1 VLRRPE
7 ALAALRGALE
17 GVDRLVVLGDALEL
31 RHGPPGE
38 ALAVA
43 RRVFA
48 ALGEAL
54 GPEGE
59 LVLVPGNHD
68 HALVAAWLDAR
79 ATAGDLTL
87 GLEQRIAPEEASP
100 LAAALAEAARPA
112 RLGLAYPGLWLRD
125 DVYAIH
131 GHQLDVHVTVPTFE
145 RLATGAMGRVV
156 GELPDPAT
164 PADYEAV
171 LAPVYAWLHVVARH
185 SRKAFGA
192 ERQNTSQQAWRVLT
206 ATGPRPLRA
215 RAIAAAFP
223 AAIALLSRVGLGSL
237 HADVSPQE
245 LRRAGLRAMHETL
258 RRLEV
263 RAPHVLFGHTHRAGP
278 LPGDDRAEWGR
289 LVNTGS
295 WVHEELFLGDRG
307 RVGPYF
313 PGRAVRVEES
323 GPPVLLDPLL

>member
-1 VLRRPE
+1 
-7 ALAALRGALE
+7 
-17 GVDRLVVLGDALEL
+17 VLGDALEL
-31 RHGPPGE
+31 RHGPPAE

-48 ALGEAL
+48 ALGAAL
-54 GPEGE
+54 GPDGE

-68 HALVAAWLDAR
+68 HALVAPWLDAR
-79 ATAGDLTL
+79 AAAGDLTL
-87 GLEQRIAPEEASP
+87 GLEHRAGPDASP

-112 RLGLAYPGLWLRD
+112 RVEVAYPGIWLRD

-145 RLATGAMGRVV
+145 RLATGAMSRVV
-156 GELPDPAT
+156 GDVPDRAT
-164 PADYEAV
+164 PADYEGV

-192 ERQNTSQQAWRVLT
+192 ERQNTSQQAWRVLS

-215 RAIAAAFP
+215 RAVAAAFP
-223 AAIALLSRVGLGSL
+223 VAVGVLSRTGVGPLR
-237 HADVSPQE
+237 ADVSPQE
-245 LRRAGLRAMHETL
+245 LRRAGLRAMHEAL
-258 RRLEV
+258 RRLDV

-278 LPGDDRAEWGR
+278 LPPDDPVEWGR

-307 RVGPYF
+307 RAGPYY
-313 PGRAVRVEES
+313 PGRAARVDET